1 MLNWLK
7 RFVAQSPPLNAKALI
22 TRAYANPRF
31 APRMPEVDESA
42 DIAQVFTQQRWSI
55 TQYLTNKPAP
65 PGQRLCI
72 IGIVPPNRKLEHSLM
87 AMPLPDPAPE
97 GFEARARQA
106 LPGARSLNITAISYT
121 GEKRGPDDHRQLP
134 FLSAL
139 GQFAYI
145 GHSVVIFEGHP
156 SGFVASLRGADVL
169 IVDSGM
175 LPFLQPDWFEVAQ
188 SVFRDKGRVRVFDR
202 ETAQLRPAVPSKTPP
217 GWKYATEPDG
227 ETWYA
232 NCLLTT
238 LGKRPP
244 IAVELCTGKPLPD
257 LHRLAID
264 PDELEWTSELP
275 FQYDI
280 LSAAEVIEAIVRGP
294 ERTWPWERQ
303 RIVEAVVLQ
312 GQEGEK
318 PREVPVKFQ
327 FLLTEDPD
335 QSRRLRIERLT

>member
-7 RFVAQSPPLNAKALI
+7 RLVAQAPPLNAEALT

-42 DIAQVFTQQRWSI
+42 DIAQVFTEQRWSI
-55 TQYLTNKPAP
+55 SQYLTNKPAP

-87 AMPLPDPAPE
+87 AMPVPDPAPD
-97 GFEARARQA
+97 GFEARAKQA

-121 GEKRGPDDHRQLP
+121 GEKRSPDDHRQLP

-139 GQFAYI
+139 MQFAYI
-145 GHSVVIFEGHP
+145 GHSVVIFEGHR
-156 SGFVASLRGADVL
+156 SCLAASARDADVL

-188 SVFRDKGRVRVFDR
+188 SVFRGKGRVRVFDR
-202 ETAQLRPAVPSKTPP
+202 KRAELRPAVPSKKPP

-244 IAVELCTGKPLPD
+244 IVVDLCPGKPLPD
-257 LHRLAID
+257 LHELAID
-264 PDELEWTSELP
+264 PGELEWVSELP

-280 LSAAEVIEAIVRGP
+280 LNAVEVIEAIGRGP
-294 ERTWPWERQ
+294 GADLVVGKAK
-303 RIVEAVVLQ
+303 IIEAVVLQ
-312 GQEGEK
+312 EQEGEK

-327 FLLTEDPD
+327 FLISEDPD
-335 QSRRLRIERLT
+335 HSRRLRIERLA

>member
-7 RFVAQSPPLNAKALI
+7 RALI
-22 TRAYANPRF
+22 ERTYGDPRF

-42 DIAQVFTQQRWSI
+42 DIAQVFTQQRWSM
-55 TQYLTNKPAP
+55 TQYITNKPAS

-72 IGIVPPNRKLEHSLM
+72 IGIVPPNRKLDQSLA
-87 AMPLPDPAPE
+87 AMPLPDPPSE
-97 GFEARARQA
+97 GFEDRAKQV

-121 GEKRGPDDHRQLP
+121 GEERSPDDQRQLP
-134 FLSAL
+134 FLSML
-139 GQFAYI
+139 MQFAYL
-145 GHSVVIFEGHP
+145 GHRIVVFEGHP
-156 SGFVASLRGADVL
+156 SGFAASLRDADVL

-175 LPFLQPDWFEVAQ
+175 LPFLQSGWFEVAQ
-188 SVFRDKGRVRVFDR
+188 SVFRGKGRVRIFDR
-202 ETAQLRPAVPSKTPP
+202 MKTELRPAVRSKTPP

-257 LHRLAID
+257 LHELAID
-264 PDELEWTSELP
+264 SDELEWTSELP

-280 LSAAEVIEAIVRGP
+280 LNAAEVIEAIVRGP
-294 ERTWPWERQ
+294 KRALPWERQ
-303 RIVEAVVLQ
+303 RIIQAIVLQ
-312 GQEGEK
+312 AQEGEK

-327 FLLTEDPD
+327 CLLTEDPD
-335 QSRRLRIERLT
+335 HGQCLRIERLV